1 MSKRGVPLAIL
12 GVLFLNEAV
21 DSVAQ
26 YCFKKTALAQ
36 GHPPIASL
44 HEAAAFVGAAL
55 GSGYLWLGL
64 AAVALVFVTWIT
76 VLSKIDLSA
85 AMPVT
90 SFSYVFVALASRIF
104 LHEAI
109 SPLRWSG
116 IALILI
122 GVAIVSWGEEGEGGR
137 LP

>member
-1 MSKRGVPLAIL
+1 MAKRSVPLAIL

-21 DSVAQ
+21 DGVAQ

-36 GHPPIASL
+36 GQPPIAGL
-44 HEAAAFVGAAL
+44 HDAIAFAGGAM
-55 GSGYLWLGL
+55 GSGYFWLGL

-85 AMPVT
+85 AMPIT
-90 SFSYVFVALASRIF
+90 SFSYVFVALAARLF

-109 SPLRWSG
+109 SPLRWAG
-116 IALILI
+116 IVLILV

-137 LP
+137 VP